1 MPSGKSSL
9 VSIVLPTYNGARY
22 VKQSI
27 DSCLNQTYK
36 NVELIIVDDG
46 SSDETPQIIKS
57 YSDSR
62 IKYIRCTNNN
72 GLPNALN
79 IGFANSTG
87 TYLTWTSNDNEYI
100 PTAIEEMV
108 TYLRKDK
115 TLDVVYADC
124 WLRDLDTNS
133 VELHVMPEITYPA
146 LENQVGACFLYTRQV
161 YETVGYYNP
170 KYRLVEDYDYWIRV
184 TKQFKAGHYSKALY
198 YYGVHSES
206 LTKTK
211 PFSIMLLAQILRY
224 KYGFISLFKMSELTY
239 KSNMPGDII
248 PYLKSVIS
256 VSTRSFEFCT
266 LCSISLFR
274 AFVQA
279 LPKYLRRFLSLP
291 FISILKLYKIGG
303 SG

>member
-1 MPSGKSSL
+1 MTSKSSTL

-22 VKQSI
+22 LRRSI

-36 NVELIIVDDG
+36 NVELVIVDDG

-57 YSDSR
+57 YSDNR
-62 IKYIRCTNNN
+62 IKYIRYTDNK

-79 IGFANSTG
+79 IGFANSDG
-87 TYLTWTSNDNEYI
+87 NYLTWTSNDNEYI
-100 PTAIEEMV
+100 PIAIEEMV
-108 TYLRKDK
+108 TYLKK
-115 TLDVVYADC
+115 NKNLDIVYTDC

-133 VELHVMPEITYPA
+133 MELHVMPEITHPA
-146 LENQVGACFLYTRQV
+146 LENQVGACFLYTRRV

-184 TKQFKAGHYSKALY
+184 IKKFKAGHHSKALY

-211 PFSIMLLAQILRY
+211 PYSIMLLVQILRY
-224 KYGFISLFKMSELTY
+224 KNGFITLFKMSEFTY
-239 KSNMPGDII
+239 ESNMPGDII
-248 PYLKSVIS
+248 PYIKSIIS

-266 LCSISLFR
+266 LCSISLLR
-274 AFVQA
+274 TFVQA
-279 LPKYLRRFLSLP
+279 FPKYLRKFFLSLS
-291 FISILKLYKIGG
+291 FRFSTRIKSIELD
-303 SG
+303 